1 MEKIGHNTKSQ
12 AKWKALLCLLDDE
25 SPVVRKG
32 ILDECD
38 AHPVEAKEFL
48 HNISQGEDPLLAR
61 HAQDLVR
68 DLGWI
73 DGVGDFVRFIRSQR
87 YELETGWFL
96 LDRTVYPSFQ
106 SSSSTLFMDKL
117 ARRTRELLTPP
128 MSARQICSTLNR
140 VLFHEYG
147 FRGAGKDFEN
157 PENSFLHRVIERR
170 QGLPITLSVLF
181 ILLARRIGLEL
192 EPIGLPGRFVVGCFE
207 DERPFYLDAWA
218 GGKILD
224 GVGFG
229 LKWGPQYSGGEL
241 IIHLLDFT
249 DTKGTQSPNSLTIH
263 TSKIKAT
270 QVKYRHYLPVI
281 VDEFTGLAL
290 FASVGQFFG
299 DFIRRRYVDG
309 GAVTAYSMRHVSG
322 NLIDFGVSICYK
334 LNPDW
339 ALNMHVL
346 YQYSMQEKTTNP
358 VHSAVNDV
366 SFDYTGAEFALATSI
381 KL

>member
-12 AKWKALLCLLDDE
+12 AKWKALLGLLDDE
-25 SPVVRKG
+25 SPVVRKC

-48 HNISQGEDPLLAR
+48 HNISQGEDRLLAR

-87 YELETGWFL
+87 YELESGWFL

-128 MSARQICSTLNR
+128 MSPRQICSILNR

-181 ILLARRIGLEL
+181 ILLARRIGLDL

-218 GGKILD
+218 GGKILEVEQMENYLEHSSVE
-224 GVGFG
+224 G
-229 LKWGPQYSGGEL
+229 SGSV
-241 IIHLLDFT
+241 LLPVT
-249 DTKGTQSPNSLTIH
+249 VAETLARGCRNLS
-263 TSKIKAT
+263 
-270 QVKYRHYLPVI
+270 YHYLRAEDSKKSKMFGSF
-281 VDEFTGLAL
+281 VDEFER
-290 FASVGQFFG
+290 V
-299 DFIRRRYVDG
+299 RRI
-309 GAVTAYSMRHVSG
+309 A
-322 NLIDFGVSICYK
+322 
-334 LNPDW
+334 
-339 ALNMHVL
+339 
-346 YQYSMQEKTTNP
+346 TN
-358 VHSAVNDV
+358 A
-366 SFDYTGAEFALATSI
+366 
-381 KL
+381 